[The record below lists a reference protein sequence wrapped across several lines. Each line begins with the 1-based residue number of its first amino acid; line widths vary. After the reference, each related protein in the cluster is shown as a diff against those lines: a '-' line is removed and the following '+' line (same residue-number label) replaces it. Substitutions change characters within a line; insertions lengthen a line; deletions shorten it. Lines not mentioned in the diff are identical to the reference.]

1 MSRLT
6 AWYRGSLKGYVERR
20 RWRAGV
26 DSRPYWRRAVDRL
39 NGEPGIVHFFGDS
52 QTNSYLTLPNSV
64 VRLLAGITMHRVG
77 RDRAWFM
84 NEVAWRVGSRAM
96 LMFVFGGVDARV
108 HIGRV
113 AELKGWSVA
122 QVVDDVVERYLT
134 AIESFRRGREVVVL
148 GILPPGSNEEIGRRP
163 RPTWGTQEARA
174 EIITFLNRTLKDG
187 CERRKFRFVDVGAP
201 YADGR
206 GFMPSGVTQDGIH
219 LRPETAGPARS
230 AVLEALAAIR
240 TTKKPS

>member
-6 AWYRGSLKGYVERR
+6 AWYRGSLKGYLERR
-20 RWRAGV
+20 RWRIGI

-39 NGEPGIVHFFGDS
+39 TGEPGIVHLFGDS
-52 QTNSYLTLPNSV
+52 QTDSYFTLPNSV
-64 VRLLAGITMHRVG
+64 VRRLTGITMHRVG

-96 LMFVFGGVDARV
+96 LMFVFGGIDARV
-108 HIGRV
+108 HIGRI
-113 AELKGWSVA
+113 AALEGRSVA
-122 QVVDDVVERYLT
+122 GVVDDIVERYLA
-134 AIESFRRGREVVVL
+134 AIESVRRGREVLVL
-148 GILPPGSNEEIGRRP
+148 GILPAGSDEDIIRHQP
-163 RPTWGTQEARA
+163 RWGTQEARA
-174 EIITFLNRTLKDG
+174 EIITLLNRTLKDG

-206 GFMPSGVTQDGIH
+206 GFMPSGVTRDGIH
-219 LRPETAGPARS
+219 LRPETAGPARK

-240 TTKKPS
+240 TTKNAS